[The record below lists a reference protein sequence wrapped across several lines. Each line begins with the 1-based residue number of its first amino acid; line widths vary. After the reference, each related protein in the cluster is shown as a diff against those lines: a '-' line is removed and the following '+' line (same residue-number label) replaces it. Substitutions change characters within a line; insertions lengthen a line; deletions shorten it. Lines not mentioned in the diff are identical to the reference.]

1 LQNRKKVLGQIGFAD
16 TCTDRGILRRLLHQ
30 RRPEEHHRPV
40 GNLLSGANPINRS
53 WALGIGPLGGIGG
66 PLLVGLLLGYHLSAA
81 SLFYA
86 AAVPMLLAGTLVT
99 LLGLRYGVPRQRQ
112 PVPL

>member
-1 LQNRKKVLGQIGFAD
+1 LQNRKKVLGQIG
-16 TCTDRGILRRLLHQ
+16 LRTRVLIAAFCA
-30 RRPEEHHRPV
+30 
-40 GNLLSGANPINRS
+40 GFCIS
-53 WALGIGPLGGIGG
+53 GGIGG